1 MSSLFLFMNRVKS
14 YNLFEKSLWIP
25 GSWRVHAYPRS
36 WCVQFETMIMLL
48 ETVHFV
54 RMIWVQQT
62 QPGCLRILLLQ
73 GNSHFKLITFLQ
85 SDISM
90 AFFDVLCSVDSRD
103 GVDRKLV
110 TLEVELCYLVDVYQ
124 DYHHMYS
131 KDFDITGE
139 FPLRLTSEAVL
150 SKTCCCNCSSQ
161 PVKEQRTL
169 EALCIVRAASTRVC
183 MKRMYKK
190 FHAFV
195 SSELCKLEHEVLFG
209 RVEEINENV
218 QCFNLGP
225 QEVIQYIGE

>member
-73 GNSHFKLITFLQ
+73 GNTCLMDDLLSN
-85 SDISM
+85 
-90 AFFDVLCSVDSRD
+90 VVRRD